1 MSRKAWIGIILAA
14 VLAIGWF
21 LFRPERLFVNQT
33 VSEAFPTTTQPAGNG
48 SSMPRPLVSGQFRG
62 YAHPTEGTATIYDLG
77 DRRILRL
84 TDFKT
89 SNGPDV
95 HVYLVA
101 APDVTDDATVAKA
114 GFVELG
120 MLKGNIGDQNYEV
133 PESVDLDKYRAA
145 TIWCKRFQVNFGTAP
160 LAPVPAESA
169 PIVP

>member
-33 VSEAFPTTTQPAGNG
+33 VSEAFPTASLPAGNK
-48 SSMPRPLVSGQFRG
+48 SPRPLLTGQFTG
-62 YAHPTEGTATIYDLG
+62 YAHPTEGTATIYELG
-77 DRRILRL
+77 GRRILRL

-95 HVYLVA
+95 RVYLVA

-120 MLKGNIGDQNYEV
+120 MLKGNIGDQNYDV

-160 LAPVPAESA
+160 LAPVAAEAA

>member
-1 MSRKAWIGIILAA
+1 MARKAWIGVILAA
-14 VLAIGWF
+14 VVVIGWY
-21 LFRPERLFVNQT
+21 LFRPERLVVNRT
-33 VSEAFPTTTQPAGNG
+33 VSEAFPATSLPGGTQTPQA
-48 SSMPRPLVSGQFRG
+48 LLKGQFKG
-62 YAHPTEGTATIYDLG
+62 YAHPTQGTATIYQLEG
-77 DRRILRL
+77 KRMLRL

-95 HVYLVA
+95 RVYLVA

-120 MLKGNIGDQNYEV
+120 MLKGNIGDQNYDV
-133 PESVDLDKYRAA
+133 PDSVDLEKYRAA

-160 LAPVPAESA
+160 LAPAGAESA

>member
-1 MSRKAWIGIILAA
+1 MARKAWIVVIPVA
-14 VLAIGWF
+14 VLLIGWY
-21 LFRPERLFVNQT
+21 LFRPERLVVNRT
-33 VSEAFPTTTQPAGNG
+33 VSEAFPTTSLPGGTQTPQAV
-48 SSMPRPLVSGQFRG
+48 LTGQFKG
-62 YAHPTEGTATIYDLG
+62 YAHPTEGTATIYELEG
-77 DRRILRL
+77 KRILRL

-101 APDVTDDATVAKA
+101 APDVTDDATVTKA

-120 MLKGNIGDQNYEV
+120 MLKGNIGDQNYDV
-133 PESVDLDKYRAA
+133 PDSVDLGKYRAA

-160 LAPVPAESA
+160 LTPVAAGSA

>member
-1 MSRKAWIGIILAA
+1 MTRKAWIGISLAA

-21 LFRPERLFVNQT
+21 LFRPERLVVNQT
-33 VSEAFPTTTQPAGNG
+33 VSEAFPTTPLPAGNE
-48 SSMPRPLVSGQFRG
+48 SPRALLAGQFRG
-62 YAHPTEGTATIYDLG
+62 YAHPTKGTATIYELG
-77 DRRILRL
+77 GRRILRL

-95 HVYLVA
+95 RVYLVA

-120 MLKGNIGDQNYEV
+120 MLKGNIGDQNYDV

-160 LAPVPAESA
+160 LAPVAAESA
-169 PIVP
+169 PLVP